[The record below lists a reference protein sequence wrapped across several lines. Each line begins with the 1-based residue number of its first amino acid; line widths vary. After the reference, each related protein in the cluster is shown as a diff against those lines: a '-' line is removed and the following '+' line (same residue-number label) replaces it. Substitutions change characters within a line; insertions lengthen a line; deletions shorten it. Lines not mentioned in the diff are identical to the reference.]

1 MDFNDGTAK
10 VVFVAPWFNKL
21 AVDIVCGQRLDNM
34 GPAITQLLEEGRC
47 LAETGQCHTVVAG
60 LPPTVEFAKGMEAM
74 VTYNVK
80 MDLDVANGARGRI
93 HDIVLNEEENPP
105 PAGAK
110 EVQLNNLP
118 TYLLIE
124 MGRTLAEQLQG
135 LPEGV
140 LPLEPI
146 SQSFQIALPNGEK
159 KTVKRTQLPLT
170 VTYAFTD
177 YRYQDQTLRLVIV
190 DIRKPHGP
198 HGPSPFHVYV
208 ALSRSA
214 GRDNP
219 VTTRLRCVSVRE
231 RRLPDIRGRRRK
243 VREPGCED
251 KEVLARRRRKDKRR
265 RRKDK
270 RRAECW
276 RRNKSVEARRHGGR
290 SEVKREKWRSRT
302 ARPLSI
308 VSTIEEK

>member
-1 MDFNDGTAK
+1 MDFNDGTTK

-60 LPPTVEFAKGMEAM
+60 LPTTVEFAKGMEVM

-80 MDLDVANGARGRI
+80 TDLDVANGACGRI

-124 MGRTLAEQLQG
+124 MGRTLAEQRQG

-146 SQSFQIALPNGEK
+146 SKSFQIALPNGEK

-219 VTTRLRCVSVRE
+219 VTTRLRCSVRE

-251 KEVLARRRRKDKRR
+251 KEVLGRDVEERTRDGRSVGGGTSR
-265 RRKDK
+265 
-270 RRAECW
+270 W
-276 RRNKSVEARRHGGR
+276 RREGMGVEVR
-290 SEVKREKWRSRT
+290 
-302 ARPLSI
+302 
-308 VSTIEEK
+308 